1 MFKFLI
7 KILRAMASAQT
18 KYPSDSVQ
26 SLPKSMFNNIEL
38 QTQDITGNWR
48 TMHVTQNNS
57 QMIISGMRQIASQ
70 FPDQRVRAVDSDGR
84 IVDIL

>member
-1 MFKFLI
+1 MFKFLAKLLVAI
-7 KILRAMASAQT
+7 GETPINSVPVSNNINGSA
-18 KYPSDSVQ
+18 
-26 SLPKSMFNNIEL
+26 FNNIEL

>member
-1 MFKFLI
+1 MFKFLTKLLVAI
-7 KILRAMASAQT
+7 GEMPINSVPVSNNINGSA
-18 KYPSDSVQ
+18 
-26 SLPKSMFNNIEL
+26 FNNIEL

-57 QMIISGMRQIASQ
+57 QMIIFGMRQIASQ

-84 IVDIL
+84 IVDIM

>member
-1 MFKFLI
+1 MFKFLKNLLVAI
-7 KILRAMASAQT
+7 GETQIN
-18 KYPSDSVQ
+18 SVPV
-26 SLPKSMFNNIEL
+26 SNINNSTAFNNIEL